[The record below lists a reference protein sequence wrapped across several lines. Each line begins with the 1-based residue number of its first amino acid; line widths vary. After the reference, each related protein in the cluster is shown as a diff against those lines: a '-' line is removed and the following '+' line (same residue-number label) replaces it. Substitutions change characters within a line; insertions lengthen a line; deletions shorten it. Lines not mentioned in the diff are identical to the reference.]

1 MATLRELTFNTIM
14 RNLCKDLNTE
24 IDNLMPLLKIKTILS
39 KRELNTIHNIAGTII
54 EKFSI
59 KVNSVDNAYTLDIHG
74 KETSVS
80 INTALQHSTAVETR
94 TRQLPSWMLSYRS
107 KQTRKKLLKHFEVR
121 DDFITKINAYAK
133 ALNTSPRCISSA
145 YNILEIIKTIQEKS

>member
-1 MATLRELTFNTIM
+1 MTTLRELTFNTIM

-24 IDNLMPLLKIKTILS
+24 IDNLMPLLKNKKKLS
-39 KRELNTIHNIAGTII
+39 KQELNKIHNIAGTII
-54 EKFSI
+54 DKFNI
-59 KVNSVDNAYTLDIHG
+59 KVNSADNAYILDIHG

-80 INTALQHSTAVETR
+80 INTALQHSTSVGD
-94 TRQLPSWMLSYRS
+94 RQLPIWMLSDS
-107 KQTRKKLLKHFEVR
+107 SNKTRKKLLKHSEVR
-121 DDFITKINAYAK
+121 DNFINKINKYAK

>member
-24 IDNLMPLLKIKTILS
+24 IDNLMPLLKIKKILT
-39 KRELNTIHNIAGTII
+39 KQELNKINNIAETII
-54 EKFSI
+54 EKFNI
-59 KVNSVDNAYTLDIHG
+59 KVNSADNAYILDIHG

-80 INTALQHSTAVETR
+80 INTALQHSTSVG

-107 KQTRKKLLKHFEVR
+107 KKTRKKLLKHSEVR
-121 DDFITKINAYAK
+121 DNFITKINAYAK
-133 ALNTSPRCISSA
+133 ELNTSPRCISSA
-145 YNILEIIKTIQEKS
+145 YNILEIIKDKR